1 MALPAFLNP
10 IVNAPTPQKLV
21 AGIMGVAV
29 IVGVSYVALLQ
40 PQMTV
45 VDLLRPELAG
55 LQREVA
61 EKRTILADLAKFRRE
76 VAELEARLSALKDRL
91 PSEREM
97 PGLYRT
103 LTDAAAAAG
112 LGVSLFQ
119 PRATAAHDVYTEIP
133 IALNGEAGYHQLG
146 EFLEKVAKLPR
157 VVTVNEIKMTTG
169 TRPRNPVKTELVL
182 ATYMYRPVGSPPPPK
197 PAGKR

>member
-1 MALPAFLNP
+1 MALPAFFNP
-10 IVNAPTPQKLV
+10 IVNAPAPQKIV
-21 AGIMGVAV
+21 AGIMGLLL
-29 IVGVSYVALLQ
+29 IGGLSYVGLLQ
-40 PQMTV
+40 PAIAV
-45 VDLLRPELAG
+45 VDQLRPERET

-61 EKRTILADLAKFRRE
+61 QNRAILADLMKFRRE

-112 LGVSLFQ
+112 LGVSLFR

-169 TRPRNPVKTELVL
+169 TRPRNPVKAELVL

>member
-1 MALPAFLNP
+1 MALPAFFNP
-10 IVNAPTPQKLV
+10 IVNAPTPQKIV
-21 AGIMGVAV
+21 AGIMGLLV
-29 IVGVSYVALLQ
+29 IVGIAYVALLQ
-40 PQMTV
+40 PAITV
-45 VDLLRPELAG
+45 VDQLRPELEA
-55 LQREVA
+55 LQREVTQN
-61 EKRTILADLAKFRRE
+61 RVILADLMKFRRE
-76 VAELEARLSALKDRL
+76 AAELEARLNALKDRL

-97 PGLYRT
+97 PALYRT

-119 PRATAAHDVYTEIP
+119 PRVAATHEVYTEIP
-133 IALNGEAGYHQLG
+133 ITLNGEAGYHQLG

-169 TRPRNPVKTELVL
+169 TRPRNPVKAEFVL

>member
-1 MALPAFLNP
+1 MALPAFFNP
-10 IVNAPTPQKLV
+10 IVNAPASQKLV
-21 AGIMGVAV
+21 AGVMGLLV
-29 IVGVSYVALLQ
+29 ICGVSYVFLLQ
-40 PQMTV
+40 PVMTHI
-45 VDLLRPELAG
+45 DQLRPEVAK
-55 LQREVA
+55 LQGEVTQN
-61 EKRTILADLAKFRRE
+61 RRILADLMKFRRE
-76 VAELEARLSALKDRL
+76 AAELEARLNALKDRL

-103 LTDAAAAAG
+103 LSDAAASAG

-119 PRATAAHDVYTEIP
+119 PRPVVTQEVYTEIP
-133 IALNGEAGYHQLG
+133 ITINGEAGYHQVG

-169 TRPRNPVKTELVL
+169 NRPRNPVKAELVL

-197 PAGKR
+197 PAGAR

>member
-1 MALPAFLNP
+1 MALPAFFNP
-10 IVNAPTPQKLV
+10 IVNAPTSQKLV
-21 AGIMGVAV
+21 AGVMGLLL
-29 IVGVSYVALLQ
+29 ILGLSYVGLLQ
-40 PQMTV
+40 PAIAV
-45 VDLLRPELAG
+45 VDQLRPELES

-61 EKRTILADLAKFRRE
+61 QNRAILADLMKFRRE
-76 VAELEARLSALKDRL
+76 VAELEARLNALKDRL

-119 PRATAAHDVYTEIP
+119 PRPTATHEVYTEIP
-133 IALNGEAGYHQLG
+133 ITLNGESGYHQLG

-157 VVTVNEIKMTTG
+157 VVTAK
-169 TRPRNPVKTELVL
+169 
-182 ATYMYRPVGSPPPPK
+182 
-197 PAGKR
+197 KRS

>member
-1 MALPAFLNP
+1 MALPAFFNP
-10 IVNAPTPQKLV
+10 IVNAPAPQKIV
-21 AGIMGVAV
+21 AGIMGLLVILGVA
-29 IVGVSYVALLQ
+29 YVFLLQ
-40 PQMTV
+40 PVITV
-45 VDLLRPELAG
+45 VDQLRPEVAT

-61 EKRTILADLAKFRRE
+61 QNRTILADLMKFRRE
-76 VAELEARLSALKDRL
+76 AAELEARLNALKDRL

-119 PRATAAHDVYTEIP
+119 PRATVTQEVYTEIP
-133 IALNGEAGYHQLG
+133 ITLNGEAGYHQVG

-169 TRPRNPVKTELVL
+169 TRPRSPVKAELVL

-197 PAGKR
+197 PAGAR

>member
-1 MALPAFLNP
+1 MALPAIFNP
-10 IVNAPTPQKLV
+10 IVNAPAPQKLV
-21 AGIMGVAV
+21 AGVMGLLVLVGVA
-29 IVGVSYVALLQ
+29 YVFLLQ
-40 PQMTV
+40 PVITV
-45 VDLLRPELAG
+45 VDQLRPELEK

-61 EKRTILADLAKFRRE
+61 TSRAILADLMRFRQE
-76 VAELEARLSALKDRL
+76 AAELEARLNALKDRL

-103 LTDAAAAAG
+103 LSDAAAASG

-119 PRATAAHDVYTEIP
+119 PRPTATHEVYTEIP
-133 IALNGEAGYHQLG
+133 ITLNGEAGYHQLG
-146 EFLEKVAKLPR
+146 EFLERVARLPR

-169 TRPRNPVKTELVL
+169 NRPRNPVRAELVL

-197 PAGKR
+197 PAGAR

>member
-10 IVNAPTPQKLV
+10 IVNAPAPQKIV
-21 AGIMGVAV
+21 AGVMGFLV
-29 IVGVSYVALLQ
+29 IVGVSYVFLLQ
-40 PQMTV
+40 PV
-45 VDLLRPELAG
+45 VTHIDQLRPEVAT

-61 EKRTILADLAKFRRE
+61 QNRAILADLMKFRRE
-76 VAELEARLSALKDRL
+76 AAELEARLNALKDRL

-103 LTDAAAAAG
+103 LSDAAAQSG

-119 PRATAAHDVYTEIP
+119 PRPVATHEVYTEIP
-133 IALNGEAGYHQLG
+133 ITLTGEAGYHQLG

-157 VVTVNEIKMTTG
+157 VVTVNEIKMTSG
-169 TRPRNPVKTELVL
+169 TRPRNPVKAELIL

-197 PAGKR
+197 PAGAR

>member
-1 MALPAFLNP
+1 
-10 IVNAPTPQKLV
+10 
-21 AGIMGVAV
+21 
-29 IVGVSYVALLQ
+29 VGLLQ
-40 PQMTV
+40 PAIAV
-45 VDLLRPELAG
+45 VDQLRPERET

-61 EKRTILADLAKFRRE
+61 QNRAILADLMKFRRE

-169 TRPRNPVKTELVL
+169 TRPRNPVKAELVL

>member
-1 MALPAFLNP
+1 MALPAFFNP
-10 IVNAPTPQKLV
+10 IVNAPTSQKLV
-21 AGIMGVAV
+21 AGVMGLLL
-29 IVGVSYVALLQ
+29 ILGLSYVGLLQ
-40 PQMTV
+40 PAIAV
-45 VDLLRPELAG
+45 VDQLRPELES

-61 EKRTILADLAKFRRE
+61 QNRSILADLMKFRRE
-76 VAELEARLSALKDRL
+76 VAELEARLNALKDRL

-119 PRATAAHDVYTEIP
+119 PRPTATHEVYTEIP
-133 IALNGEAGYHQLG
+133 ITLNGESGYHQLG

-157 VVTVNEIKMTTG
+157 VVTVNEIKMTSG
-169 TRPRNPVKTELVL
+169 TRPRNPVKAELVL